1 MTRWAAVLG
10 AAVAVLALVV
20 GLTQRATRA
29 TIERDA
35 AQQRVRVLQDAQ
47 EIGDDVE
54 SLARDGD
61 ALRRELDS
69 RLSGSDPR

>member
-47 EIGDDVE
+47 EIGDDVDD
-54 SLARDGD
+54 LARDGD

>member
-20 GLTQRATRA
+20 GLTQRVTRA

-47 EIGDDVE
+47 EIGDDVDD
-54 SLARDGD
+54 LARDGD

>member
-10 AAVAVLALVV
+10 AAVAVLVLVV
-20 GLTQRATRA
+20 TLTQRATRA

-35 AQQRVRVLQDAQ
+35 AQDRVRVLQDAK
-47 EIGDDVE
+47 EIEDDVDD
-54 SLARDGD
+54 LARDGD

>member
-10 AAVAVLALVV
+10 AAVAVLVLVV
-20 GLTQRATRA
+20 GLSQRATRA

-35 AQQRVRVLQDAQ
+35 AQDRVRVLQDAK
-47 EIGDDVE
+47 EIEDEVDD
-54 SLARDGD
+54 LARDGD

>member
-10 AAVAVLALVV
+10 AAVAVLVV
-20 GLTQRATRA
+20 GLSQRATRA

-35 AQQRVRVLQDAQ
+35 AQDRVEVLKDAE
-47 EIGDDVE
+47 EIEDEVDD
-54 SLARDGD
+54 LARDGD

>member
-1 MTRWAAVLG
+1 VTRWAAVLG

-35 AQQRVRVLQDAQ
+35 AQDRVRVLQDVQ
-47 EIGDDVE
+47 EIGDDVDD
-54 SLARDGD
+54 LARDGD

>member
-10 AAVAVLALVV
+10 AAVAVLVLVV
-20 GLTQRATRA
+20 GLSQRATRA

-35 AQQRVRVLQDAQ
+35 AQDRVRVLQDAK
-47 EIGDDVE
+47 EIGDDVDD
-54 SLARDGD
+54 LARDGD

>member
-10 AAVAVLALVV
+10 AAVAVLVLVV
-20 GLTQRATRA
+20 GLSQRATRA

-35 AQQRVRVLQDAQ
+35 AQDRVRVLQDAK
-47 EIGDDVE
+47 EIEDDVDD
-54 SLARDGD
+54 LARDGD